1 MPSDRTS
8 RVIGRD
14 PSFYPLTWTLDQG
27 FLDKLDGI
35 LTLFDRRDLEEDLA
49 NLLPQEWQDELQER
63 SGRDP
68 VDLLCEA
75 LIRLSEYAGQPEV
88 CGCLQRT
95 VEPFGITLRVP
106 PGVEPADDAELV
118 ELLRDAWGDD
128 ESDESDDFD
137 DEPTGSG
144 AEAGTAR

>member
-68 VDLLCEA
+68 VDLLCDA
-75 LIRLSEYAGQPEV
+75 LIRLSEYAG
-88 CGCLQRT
+88 
-95 VEPFGITLRVP
+95 
-106 PGVEPADDAELV
+106 
-118 ELLRDAWGDD
+118 
-128 ESDESDDFD
+128 
-137 DEPTGSG
+137 
-144 AEAGTAR
+144 